1 MDQRDAVPWEA
12 PSSSQRSGRR
22 RLAVEESLG
31 RQPAEKPRL
40 AVACQEQV
48 CLGLGISR
56 LEERRG
62 GEVCMD
68 IMVGGWSEEE
78 WLAR

>member
-1 MDQRDAVPWEA
+1 MDQRDAAPWEGL
-12 PSSSQRSGRR
+12 SLSQRSGRR
-22 RLAVEESLG
+22 RLALEESLG
-31 RQPAEKPRL
+31 RQPAKKPRL
-40 AVACQEQV
+40 AMACREQV
-48 CLGLGISR
+48 WLGLGISR